1 MKPVRLARSLT
12 PAALIALVLFAAGCG
27 GGGHKAAEAGESS
40 GVDAAGAKVYDD
52 AGCGDCHT
60 LAAAE
65 SKGKVGPNLD
75 QLQPNADRVKRQVT
89 NGGGGMP
96 SFKDKLSAKEIE
108 DVANFVSTSAGIGA
122 AKFTF
127 EPDETKLDDC
137 TSRGD
142 ECWPQAFGNIA
153 YEDGPRKA
161 LDELER
167 LSQTNQIVRATCHR
181 IAHMIGAGGLRHF
194 DGNVGNAFVE
204 GTPTCGSGYY
214 HGLLQWKLAGLE
226 EDEVAPVAR
235 EACNDPKIRK
245 NNFIYYQCV
254 HGLGHGLM
262 LYTGLELPIAL
273 RLCHSLQ
280 TEFDQTSCS
289 GGVFMENLSSSFGL
303 RTRWLKKNNLLYPC
317 NIVSHQ
323 DKLYCYLLVSSRI
336 LPAVNWNWKKAADW
350 CRRSEPGW
358 VDVCFQSYGRDAS
371 GAAVHNADRTRYYC
385 AQAGSGEKHCLYG
398 AARDI
403 MNNNSE
409 DPAAAEM
416 CSEVKQKFRSFC
428 FWGMGTIIGTQHA
441 DEAGRR
447 DACARFNLRRQDLEN
462 CVAGANAGGS

>member
-1 MKPVRLARSLT
+1 VRALRLLSPVA
-12 PAALIALVLFAAGCG
+12 IAIILFAATACG
-27 GGGHKAAEAGESS
+27 GGGHKQAQAGEDS
-40 GVDAAGAKVYDD
+40 GVNPAGAKVFED

-60 LAAAE
+60 LAAAN
-65 SKGKVGPNLD
+65 SKGTVGPNLD
-75 QLQPNADRVKRQVT
+75 QLRPNEDRVRRQVES
-89 NGGGGMP
+89 GGGGMP
-96 SFKDKLSAKEIE
+96 SFKDKLSKKEID
-108 DVANFVSTSAGIGA
+108 DVASFVATSAGAGA

-127 EPDETKLDDC
+127 EPDKTKLTDC
-137 TSRGD
+137 SSRGD
-142 ECWPQAFGNIA
+142 DCYPQAFGNIA

-167 LSQTNQIVRATCHR
+167 LEQTNQIVRATCHR

-194 DGNVGNAFVE
+194 DGDVGSAFVE

-226 EDEVAPVAR
+226 EDQVAPVAR
-235 EACNDPKIRK
+235 EACNDSKIRQ

-273 RLCHSLQ
+273 KLCHGLQ

-303 RTRWLKKNNLLYPC
+303 HTRWLRKGNLLYPC
-317 NIVSHQ
+317 TIVSQQ

-336 LPAVNWNWKKAADW
+336 LPAVGWNWKKAADW
-350 CRRSEPGW
+350 CRRSEKGW

-371 GAAVHNADRTRYYC
+371 GAAVHDPDRTRAYC
-385 AQAGSGEKHCLYG
+385 AQAGSGEKQCLYG
-398 AARDI
+398 AARDF
-403 MNNNSE
+403 MNNDST
-409 DPAAAEM
+409 DPAAGQM
-416 CSEVKQKFRSFC
+416 CSKVKRQYRAFC

-447 DACARFNLRRQDLEN
+447 QACAMFAKGRDLEN
-462 CVAGANAGGS
+462 CVDGANGVGGTNA